1 MKKYFIKSKIKNNL
15 HTYIFILSFI
25 ILNLYIGI
33 KISKKINY
41 QESFIRLHV
50 VANSN
55 SISDQIEKLKISE
68 KINSYIDSLNI
79 PKDTKKEDIMNILK
93 NNSNEILNI
102 ANNNSNYSST
112 LQIGKINYEE
122 KQSILSDMPSG
133 TYDSVKLILGKG
145 DGKNIWSLVFP
156 NEENIQNLKNYETI
170 LPGISS
176 IYNNNQLIK
185 KDITYSIKIVEVFND
200 FFNNK

>member
-1 MKKYFIKSKIKNNL
+1 MKKVIAA
-15 HTYIFILSFI
+15 TVGVAVLSMAFG
-25 ILNLYIGI
+25 LYNAYNTMMIQ
-33 KISKKINY
+33 K
-41 QESFIRLHV
+41 
-50 VANSN
+50 
-55 SISDQIEKLKISE
+55 
-68 KINSYIDSLNI
+68 
-79 PKDTKKEDIMNILK
+79 
-93 NNSNEILNI
+93 
-102 ANNNSNYSST
+102 
-112 LQIGKINYEE
+112 NYEE

-176 IYNNNQLIK
+176 IYDNNQLIK
-185 KDITYSIKIVEVFND
+185 KDITYSIKIVEVFNN